1 MPITL
6 PNLDDRTYDDLITE
20 ARSLIPAYAPDEWT
34 NHNASDPGI
43 TLIELFAYLSEMLI
57 YRLNRV
63 TDANVRAFL
72 KLIDG
77 VEREP
82 ADKAKLLDEVREVVK
97 DLRKAHR
104 AVTGS
109 DFEELVLAK
118 FEEIA
123 RVRCVP
129 RRNLTIDDSEM
140 RSLDKP
146 GRVSLIIV
154 PKFDDDQTR
163 VQPNPNL
170 IQAVKEYLEPLR
182 LLTTRVHVVG
192 PRYVAVI
199 VRLTLIIEPD
209 AVAETVKDT
218 AVKALNRFFHPL
230 DGGHDGKGWPFG
242 RNVYVSEIYELLDL
256 LPGVDYVKRTLD
268 EQTSKPLDELITN
281 DPDRIKRNSQG
292 DLIAIELLPDELV
305 SANISKEFL
314 NIPPGGEESKV
325 QDDD

>member
-6 PNLDDRTYDDLITE
+6 PNLDDRTYDDLIRE

-77 VEREP
+77 VERGP
-82 ADKAKLLDEVREVVK
+82 ADKAVLLDEVRKVVK
-97 DLRKAHR
+97 ELRKAHR

-109 DFEELVLAK
+109 DFEELALAG

-123 RVRCVP
+123 RARCVP
-129 RRNLTIDDSEM
+129 RRNLTFDDPEM

-154 PKFDDDQTR
+154 PKFDDDQTS
-163 VQPNPNL
+163 VQPGGDL
-170 IQAVKEYLEPLR
+170 ISAVKEYLEPLR

-192 PRYVAVI
+192 PRYVTI
-199 VRLTLIIEPD
+199 SVRLTLIIEPD
-209 AVAETVKDT
+209 AVAEALKAR
-218 AVKALNRFFHPL
+218 AVKELNRFFHPL
-230 DGGHDGKGWPFG
+230 NGGHDGKGWPFG

-256 LPGVDYVKRTLD
+256 LPGVDFVARTLD
-268 EQTSKPLDELITN
+268 KQTLKPLDEFITN
-281 DPDRIKRNSQG
+281 DPERIKRNSQG

-305 SANISKEFL
+305 SANISKEL
-314 NIPPGGEESKV
+314 LYIPPGGEELKV

>member
-1 MPITL
+1 MPINL
-6 PNLDDRTYDDLITE
+6 PNLDDRTYDDLIRE

-82 ADKAKLLDEVREVVK
+82 ADKAKLLDEVRKVVK
-97 DLRKAHR
+97 ELRKAHR

-109 DFEELVLAK
+109 DFEELVLAGFK
-118 FEEIA
+118 EIA

-129 RRNLTIDDSEM
+129 RRNLTIDDPEM
-140 RSLDKP
+140 RGLDKP

-154 PKFDDDQTR
+154 PRFDDEHTKA
-163 VQPNPNL
+163 QPDDDL
-170 IQAVKEYLEPLR
+170 IRAVKEYLEPLR

-192 PRYVAVI
+192 PRYVAVG

-218 AVKALNRFFHPL
+218 AAKELNRFFHPL
-230 DGGHDGKGWPFG
+230 GGGHDGKGWPFG

-256 LPGVDYVKRTLD
+256 LPGVDYVARTLD
-268 EQTSKPLDELITN
+268 EQTSKPMDELITD
-281 DPDRIKRNSQG
+281 DPDRLKRNSQG
-292 DLIAIELLPDELV
+292 DLIAIAPLPGELV
-305 SANISKEFL
+305 SAKISKEFL
-314 NIPPGGEESKV
+314 DIPPGGEESKV